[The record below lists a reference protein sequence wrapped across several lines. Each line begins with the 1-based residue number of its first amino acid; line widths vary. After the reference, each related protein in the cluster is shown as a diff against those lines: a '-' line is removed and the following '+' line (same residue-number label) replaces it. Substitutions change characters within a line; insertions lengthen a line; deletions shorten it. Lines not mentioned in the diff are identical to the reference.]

1 MDVLTRLTSE
11 HDTLRTLLER
21 IQVAAGARDAAA
33 LAASLEAARPTLT
46 DELDTHIVIEET
58 EAFAPIAQTLGEEAL
73 AHYYQDHVEIRAL
86 RDELFA
92 QLARGEMPY
101 ETSERLC
108 KLILIHQ
115 QYEDQKL
122 FPQGHEAAAAFG
134 S

>member
-21 IQVAAGARDAAA
+21 IQAAAEARDATA
-33 LAASLEAARPTLT
+33 LAASLEAARPALT
-46 DELDTHIVIEET
+46 DELDAHIRIEET
-58 EAFAPIAQTLGEEAL
+58 EAFAPIAQALGAETL
-73 AHYYQDHVEIRAL
+73 AHYYQDHIEIRAT

-92 QLARGEMPY
+92 QLARGDMPY
-101 ETSERLC
+101 EASERLC

-122 FPQGHEAAAAFG
+122 FPQSREAAVAFG
-134 S
+134 A